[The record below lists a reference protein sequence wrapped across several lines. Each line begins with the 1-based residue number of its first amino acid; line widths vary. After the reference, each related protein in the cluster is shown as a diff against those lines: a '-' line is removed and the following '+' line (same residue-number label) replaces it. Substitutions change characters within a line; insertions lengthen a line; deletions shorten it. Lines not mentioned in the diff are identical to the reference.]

1 MVPTP
6 WRRLQE
12 GDVVKGNETA
22 LRRVRAADIARVDVR
37 RPKRPGIV
45 NLYAWARRPSVFMR
59 SRLAAAIAEQKDR
72 LDARTGLVRDGRRIR
87 NGWSSEIRRMLEQA
101 RLCLEDDRLLEG
113 WQSVYDVRR
122 AMIDAY
128 TPDTLRAYR
137 VALREEARDA
147 LSGGRLRAVENLLG
161 HRDQDDTPCPARR
174 DEKPERVSKAREEL
188 RMARTIIDGQH
199 QGLYMRASHA
209 RTQLFFLPIVLGLI
223 LAALLTVSFTVGSPF
238 GADRDTVL
246 GHGGSL
252 LWIYS
257 LGALGALLSVTLGA
271 IRGLTRH
278 NYLLLTEFRL
288 NVTRCLLGAASAA
301 AVVAILETDLFNV
314 GTVGADSA
322 LVLAVAIAA
331 GFSERLLTNA
341 ISAVVQ
347 ANGPK

>member
-1 MVPTP
+1 M
-6 WRRLQE
+6 
-12 GDVVKGNETA
+12 VKGNEAA
-22 LRRVRAADIARVDVR
+22 LRRVPDADIGGTEVS
-37 RPKRPGIV
+37 RPHRPGILD
-45 NLYAWARRPSVFMR
+45 LYAWARRPSVFMR
-59 SRLAAAIAEQKDR
+59 SRLAAAIAEQNDR
-72 LDARTGLVRDGRRIR
+72 LSARTGLMSFGRMR
-87 NGWSSEIRRMLEQA
+87 NGWSSEIRLMIEHA
-101 RLCLEDDRLLEG
+101 RLCLQEDRLLEG

-137 VALREEARDA
+137 VSLREEARDA

-161 HRDQDDTPCPARR
+161 HRDQDDAPRPASGEKPARAA
-174 DEKPERVSKAREEL
+174 KAREEL

-199 QGLYMRASHA
+199 QGLYMRAAHA

-223 LAALLTVSFTVGSPF
+223 LAALLTASFTVGSPF
-238 GADRDTVL
+238 GPDQETVM
-246 GHGGSL
+246 GDGGSL
-252 LWIYS
+252 IWIYA

-301 AVVAILETDLFNV
+301 AVVAILETELFNV
-314 GTVGADSA
+314 GTDGADSA

>member
-1 MVPTP
+1 
-6 WRRLQE
+6 
-12 GDVVKGNETA
+12 VVKGNEAA
-22 LRRVRAADIARVDVR
+22 LRRVTDADTACTEVP
-37 RPKRPGIV
+37 RPPRPGIL

-59 SRLAAAIAEQKDR
+59 SRLAAAIAEQRD
-72 LDARTGLVRDGRRIR
+72 LLAARTGLMPDGRRIQ
-87 NGWSSEIRRMLEQA
+87 NGWSAKIYQMLEHA
-101 RLCLEDDRLLEG
+101 RLCLEEDRLLEG

-128 TPDTLRAYR
+128 APDTLRAYR

-161 HRDQDDTPCPARR
+161 HRDQDDAPCHPRR
-174 DEKPERVSKAREEL
+174 DERPERGARAREEL
-188 RMARTIIDGQH
+188 RMARTIIDGHH
-199 QGLYMRASHA
+199 QGLYMRAAHA

-238 GADRDTVL
+238 GAEPETVMAD
-246 GHGGSL
+246 GGSL
-252 LWIYS
+252 LWIYA

-314 GTVGADSA
+314 GPDGADRA

>member
-72 LDARTGLVRDGRRIR
+72 LDART
-87 NGWSSEIRRMLEQA
+87 
-101 RLCLEDDRLLEG
+101 
-113 WQSVYDVRR
+113 
-122 AMIDAY
+122 
-128 TPDTLRAYR
+128 
-137 VALREEARDA
+137 
-147 LSGGRLRAVENLLG
+147 
-161 HRDQDDTPCPARR
+161 
-174 DEKPERVSKAREEL
+174 
-188 RMARTIIDGQH
+188 
-199 QGLYMRASHA
+199 

-238 GADRDTVL
+238 GPDRDTVM